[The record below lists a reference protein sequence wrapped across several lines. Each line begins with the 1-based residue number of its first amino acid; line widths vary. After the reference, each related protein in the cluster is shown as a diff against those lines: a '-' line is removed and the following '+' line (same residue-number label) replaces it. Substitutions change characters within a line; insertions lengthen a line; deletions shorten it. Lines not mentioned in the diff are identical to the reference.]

1 MKESGWEKK
10 WVGRRWGRR
19 GRRGEE
25 RGRGEDRYQQYSFIL
40 IDKQYASNRVW
51 SNRIKL
57 MTSVC

>member
-1 MKESGWEKK
+1 MGEKG
-10 WVGRRWGRR
+10 VGRRWERR

-25 RGRGEDRYQQYSFIL
+25 RGTGEDRYQQYSFIL
-40 IDKQYASNRVW
+40 IDKQYASSRVL

>member
-1 MKESGWEKK
+1 MGEKG
-10 WVGRRWGRR
+10 VGRRWERR

-40 IDKQYASNRVW
+40 IDKQYASSRVL